1 MRMLTRRRDKDR
13 QAEHW
18 LIFAD
23 DIHIGSIGARSGA
36 PVHAEQWQ
44 WTVSVFRRCTEAFAT
59 AA

>member
-1 MRMLTRRRDKDR
+1 MPTLTRRRERDR

-23 DIHIGSIGARSGA
+23 DIHIGSIGCLFTLSSGSG
-36 PVHAEQWQ
+36 PFQSFRHH
-44 WTVSVFRRCTEAFAT
+44 TGVFVT